1 MRGRRQAYPN
11 LGWGSNRLEGLWIRL
26 DGGWLVACSAWTRH
40 AGRFLLNAYGRLARM
55 ADTSLVPWQCAA
67 ASGESICVALT
78 IRRRSISEPLR
89 MFS

>member
-11 LGWGSNRLEGLWIRL
+11 LGWGSNRLKGLWIRL
-26 DGGWLVACSAWTRH
+26 DAGWLAPRFGGTRH
-40 AGRFLLNAYGRLARM
+40 AGRFLLNAYGRVARM